1 MINIKKNHVILG
13 SIALLFVLTV
23 MSCKKDEVVECD
35 GTVYSFSQ
43 EVLPLMNSSCN
54 TTGCHALN
62 STFGD
67 FTTYAGVSA
76 KVSNGSLKA
85 RILDGSMPKNSSIN
99 LAQKEMIV
107 CWIEGGALDN

>member
-1 MINIKKNHVILG
+1 MNLNLIGISLIVLLV
-13 SIALLFVLTV
+13 SI
-23 MSCKKDEVVECD
+23 SCKKDDVVECD

-62 STFGD
+62 SSYGD
-67 FTTYAGVSA
+67 FTTYTGVQA

-85 RILDGSMPKNSSIN
+85 RILDGSMPKNSSLN
-99 LAQKEMIV
+99 LEQKQTIV
-107 CWIEGGALDN
+107 CWIEGGGLDN